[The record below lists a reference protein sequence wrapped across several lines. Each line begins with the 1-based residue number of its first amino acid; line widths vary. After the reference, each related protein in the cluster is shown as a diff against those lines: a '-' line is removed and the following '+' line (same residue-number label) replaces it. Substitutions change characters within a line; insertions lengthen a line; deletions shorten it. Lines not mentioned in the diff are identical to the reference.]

1 MVCYLD
7 AMLLR
12 NASLK
17 NGKMAPAVIAGR
29 TARAAL
35 SSEICA
41 GCPRHFGL
49 LSSVRSNF

>member
-7 AMLLR
+7 ALLLR

-17 NGKMAPAVIAGR
+17 NGKMAPTVIAGR
-29 TARAAL
+29 TA
-35 SSEICA
+35 A